1 MNKKNLNSHILLTNA
16 DRPLNRKQ
24 FLRNLGY
31 SALASMPALLLPGCY
46 FDLEYSPYM
55 TNVDYENLNAGN
67 LEKIAALEAGR
78 EYGNTYRFGLISD
91 THHFYTETKKVIGI
105 FNSRSDLDFVVI
117 IGDTTNQGLLRE
129 FNWGYDVIKKLK
141 YPYINIIGNHD
152 CLDYGIEIF
161 EKMYGPLNFSFSFL
175 GTEFICFHNNNWES
189 SEPDYGWL
197 AQKASSSTAAHRVLF
212 AHIDNS
218 GCAFNR
224 FSQSQVDTFNNIISE
239 YFDCAIHGHAHENSK
254 EDMVNGVPR
263 YQIGSPG
270 YGHYMVVTFNNGI
283 FEVERCTF

>member
-1 MNKKNLNSHILLTNA
+1 MSTKNLNTYTIFTNSGETI
-16 DRPLNRKQ
+16 NRKQ

-31 SALASMPALLLPGCY
+31 TALSVIPVMFLPGCY
-46 FDLEYSPYM
+46 FDMEYSPYM
-55 TNVDYENLNAGN
+55 TNVDYENLNASN
-67 LEKIAALEAGR
+67 LEKIAALESGR
-78 EYGNTYRFGLISD
+78 EHNSTYRIGLISD
-91 THHFYTETKKVIGI
+91 THHFYTETKKVIDI

-117 IGDTTNQGLLRE
+117 IGDTTNQGLLKE

-141 YPYINIIGNHD
+141 YPTINIIGNHD

-197 AQKASSSTAAHRVLF
+197 AQKASASNAAHRVLF

-218 GCAFNR
+218 GYAFNR
-224 FSQSQVDTFNNIISE
+224 FSQSQVDTFNGIVSE

-254 EDMVNGVPR
+254 EELLNGVYR

-270 YGHYMVVTFNNGI
+270 YGHYMIVTFTNGN
-283 FEVERCTF
+283 FEVERCSF